1 MTTVVVNRQAEEVC
15 NVLKNK
21 GYDYAL
27 NPLVIT
33 IISQILIA
41 IIRLFVKL
49 YGKKD
54 LLKKINHP
62 GFFGNIIIKRKI
74 NSHLVKLGEL
84 YQPDLDSKVYLSLI
98 VIFSKLEEE
107 KFTKMLKECVK

>member
-27 NPLVIT
+27 DPVVIS
-33 IISQILIA
+33 IIAQIIIA

-62 GFFGNIIIKRKI
+62 GFFGNIIIRRKI
-74 NSHLVKLGEL
+74 NSYLTKLDKL
-84 YQPDLDSKVYLSLI
+84 YEPGLDTKVHFSLMI
-98 VIFSKLEEE
+98 IFAKTEEE
-107 KFTKMLKECVK
+107 RFTKILKECCK